1 MCGITGWVSFER
13 DLTAETATLD
23 AMTETMACRGPDD
36 RGTWTEGPAALGHRR
51 LAIIDLPGGRQPMS
65 VPTPEGPVAL
75 VYSGE
80 AYNFTE
86 LRRELTD
93 RGHRFT
99 TDSDTEV
106 VLHGYLEW
114 GDAVAERLNG
124 MYAFAVWD
132 GRHDKLV
139 MIRDRMG
146 IKPFYYHPTADGVLF
161 GSEPKAV
168 LANPLARPR
177 VTPDGLREL
186 FVMVKTPGHAVW
198 DGMREVEPGTVV
210 TVDRSGLSTR
220 VYWRLETRPH
230 TDDRDT
236 TIATVR
242 SLLDDIVRRQLVADV
257 PRCTLLSGGLD
268 SSAMTALAARQ
279 LAVQGETVRS
289 FAVDFVGQTEH
300 FVADELR
307 GTPDTPFV
315 HDVARLARTDHQ
327 DIVLDSDSLAD
338 PAVRDRVIRARD
350 LPSGLG
356 DMDAS
361 LLLLFRA
368 VREKST
374 VALSGESAD
383 EVFGGYL
390 QFFDEEARRAD
401 NFPWLTNMGRH
412 FGEDAGVLRAD
423 VAKSLDLEGYVA
435 DGYRTRRRRYRPAG
449 RRERL
454 RVPDAA
460 DQPSA
465 PDPVRAHAPR
475 PQGPDEHGRRPGGPG
490 AVLRPPA
497 GGVRLQRALGAEVL
511 RRPGEEPAPGGGGG
525 RPARL
530 RVPAGEEPVP
540 VHAGPEV
547 RPRAAGAG
555 QGRARPAFPPR
566 LRPGRPGPGARGRR
580 AHRAGQHPGGP
591 ARPGTHPGPRPL
603 AGPLLARAGARL
615 SRPARPGAQ
624 PRPTVRS
631 AAAADGCHHVATG
644 SHTGT
649 CRPVPSCPAVK
660 ERPQCEVDA
669 ATVTVPTRRASG
681 SAGSSMVRRRRRRCR
696 PPRAGGC
703 PRGSPARAA
712 RPRPGSR
719 RSRWARGRR
728 RRRGRRGW

>member
-1 MCGITGWVSFER
+1 MCGITGWVSFDR
-13 DLTAETATLD
+13 DLTAEGTTLH

-65 VPTPEGPVAL
+65 LPTPEGTVAL

-132 GRHDKLV
+132 GRVDKLV

-146 IKPFYYHPTADGVLF
+146 IKPFYYQPTADGVLF
-161 GSEPKAV
+161 GSEPKAI
-168 LANPLARPR
+168 LANPLVRPR
-177 VTPDGLREL
+177 VTLDGLREL
-186 FVMVKTPGHAVW
+186 FVMVKTPGHAFW

-279 LAVQGETVRS
+279 LAAQGEKVRS
-289 FAVDFVGQTEH
+289 FAVDFVGQTDN

-315 HDVARLARTDHQ
+315 HDVARLAGTDHQ
-327 DIVLDSDSLAD
+327 DIVLDAEALAD
-338 PAVRDRVIRARD
+338 PAVRAQVIRARD

-356 DMDAS
+356 DMDSS

-368 VREKST
+368 IREKST

-401 NFPWLTNMGRH
+401 AFPWLTTMSRH
-412 FGEDAGVLRAD
+412 FGEDAGVVRAD
-423 VAKSLDLEGYVA
+423 LVKSLDLESYVA
-435 DGYRTRRRRYRPAG
+435 DGYRTAVAGIDRLDGESDFEYRMRQISHLHLTRFVRMLLDRKDRMSMAVG
-449 RRERL
+449 LEV
-454 RVPDAA
+454 RVPFCDHRLVEYVYNTPWALKSFDGREKSLLREAAA
-460 DQPSA
+460 DVLPRSVYERVKSPYPSTQ
-465 PDPVRAHAPR
+465 DPRYA
-475 PQGPDEHGRRPGGPG
+475 
-490 AVLRPPA
+490 
-497 GGVRLQRALGAEVL
+497 RALQEQTK
-511 RRPGEEPAPGGGGG
+511 E
-525 RPARL
+525 
-530 RVPAGEEPVP
+530 
-540 VHAGPEV
+540 
-547 RPRAAGAG
+547 
-555 QGRARPAFPPR
+555 
-566 LRPGRPGPGARGRR
+566 
-580 AHRAGQHPGGP
+580 
-591 ARPGTHPGPRPL
+591 
-603 AGPLLARAGARL
+603 LLARPSHRVFDL
-615 SRPARPGAQ
+615 VDRER
-624 PRPTVRS
+624 VRQ
-631 AAAADGCHHVATG
+631 AAEREA
-644 SHTGT
+644 
-649 CRPVPSCPAVK
+649 PVST
-660 ERPQCEVDA
+660 Q
-669 ATVTVPTRRASG
+669 
-681 SAGSSMVRRRRRRCR
+681 
-696 PPRAGGC
+696 
-703 PRGSPARAA
+703 AA
-712 RPRPGSR
+712 R
-719 RSRWARGRR
+719 RGLERTLDLAA
-728 RRRGRRGW
+728 WLDLYSPELVLD